1 MACPARL
8 ISDSTDRS
16 SESADIE
23 QVTDSSETDEEAPFL
38 SSNQYM
44 NHSEVQRSSSAQ
56 ALGGVSPSKSPR
68 KLSAGAEVKTKRRQR
83 GRRAGR
89 KGSNTSATSNGNK
102 TDGDMF
108 TMAVGALNEE
118 GLSFSR
124 YEGTR
129 EDSNSDSDMEP
140 NEEGARLPELNSLM
154 SVNEM
159 DMYDS
164 DESGDVE
171 SKPSKMAH
179 TKSPVHSE
187 HVRGRLEPVGV
198 FWDIENCPV
207 PQNKSA
213 FSLAGKIRTVFF
225 QGKREAEFMCVC
237 DITKERKE
245 VMDALNKAHV
255 SLCR

>member
-1 MACPARL
+1 MSEADYLEHKMACPARL

-23 QVTDSSETDEEAPFL
+23 QLTDSSETDEEAPL
-38 SSNQYM
+38 ISSQYLT
-44 NHSEVQRSSSAQ
+44 HSEVQRSSSAQ
-56 ALGGVSPSKSPR
+56 AIGKGSPTKSPR
-68 KLSAGAEVKTKRRQR
+68 KLSAGAEVKAKRRHR

-102 TDGDMF
+102 TDSDMF
-108 TMAVGALNEE
+108 TMAVGALNEG
-118 GLSFSR
+118 GLSFSQ
-124 YEGTR
+124 YEITR
-129 EDSNSDSDMEP
+129 EDSDSDSDVEP
-140 NEEGARLPELNSLM
+140 NEDGTHRPELNSLM

-164 DESGDVE
+164 DENGDVE
-171 SKPSKMAH
+171 SKASKAAH
-179 TKSPVHSE
+179 KKSPAHSE

-213 FSLAGKIRTVFF
+213 FSLAGKIRNTFF
-225 QGKREAEFMCVC
+225 QGKR
-237 DITKERKE
+237 DRKS
-245 VMDALNKAHV
+245 VV
-255 SLCR
+255 